1 MALSWRGFYAIVDP
15 DVCAGDPLAVADAFL
30 RGGCA
35 ALQLRHK
42 SAADPADQGK
52 KSAAVPAD
60 QGNKSAPDP
69 ADSVEKSTD
78 DRSRSAGSIAG
89 DRATLALARALSAKC
104 RAARVPFV
112 MNDRLDLAL
121 LADADG
127 LHLGQDDLPIAE
139 ARRFFRGPI
148 GVSTHDLAQLT
159 RAIADG
165 ADLVGF
171 GPVFATSTKKNPD
184 PVVGLDGLAAAC
196 RAATVPVVAIGGIDR
211 ERARAC
217 FGVGAALVA
226 AIGATCAAD
235 DPEAAARAL
244 HEVAA

>member
-35 ALQLRHK
+35 VLQLRHK
-42 SAADPADQGK
+42 SAADR
-52 KSAAVPAD
+52 
-60 QGNKSAPDP
+60 
-69 ADSVEKSTD
+69 VEKSTD
-78 DRSRSAGSIAG
+78 ARSRSAGSTAG
-89 DRATLALARALSAKC
+89 DRATLALARALSTRC
-104 RAARVPFV
+104 RAAKVPFV

-148 GVSTHDLAQLT
+148 GVSTHDLAQLD

-196 RAATVPVVAIGGIDR
+196 RKASVPVVAIGGIDR
-211 ERARAC
+211 DRARAC
-217 FGVGAALVA
+217 FDVGAALVA

>member
-1 MALSWRGFYAIVDP
+1 
-15 DVCAGDPLAVADAFL
+15 
-30 RGGCA
+30 
-35 ALQLRHK
+35 
-42 SAADPADQGK
+42 
-52 KSAAVPAD
+52 
-60 QGNKSAPDP
+60 
-69 ADSVEKSTD
+69 
-78 DRSRSAGSIAG
+78 
-89 DRATLALARALSAKC
+89 
-104 RAARVPFV
+104 
-112 MNDRLDLAL
+112 
-121 LADADG
+121 

-217 FGVGAALVA
+217 FDAGAALVA
-226 AIGATCAAD
+226 AIGATCGAD

>member
-15 DVCAGDPLAVADAFL
+15 DVCAGDPLDVADAFL

-35 ALQLRHK
+35 VLQLRHK
-42 SAADPADQGK
+42 SDA
-52 KSAAVPAD
+52 
-60 QGNKSAPDP
+60 
-69 ADSVEKSTD
+69 T
-78 DRSRSAGSIAG
+78 AG

-104 RAARVPFV
+104 RAASVPFV

-121 LADADG
+121 LADAVG

-148 GVSTHDLAQLT
+148 GVSTHDLAQLA
-159 RAIADG
+159 RAIAEG

-196 RAATVPVVAIGGIDR
+196 RAASVPVVAIGGIDR
-211 ERARAC
+211 ERARLC
-217 FGVGAALVA
+217 FEAGAALVA

>member
-1 MALSWRGFYAIVDP
+1 MIRRLPDEACGDRPEPLPSRMALSWRGFYAIVDP
-15 DVCAGDPLAVADAFL
+15 DVCAGDPLDVADAFL

-35 ALQLRHK
+35 VLQLRHK
-42 SAADPADQGK
+42 SDA
-52 KSAAVPAD
+52 
-60 QGNKSAPDP
+60 
-69 ADSVEKSTD
+69 T
-78 DRSRSAGSIAG
+78 AG

-104 RAARVPFV
+104 RAASVPFV

-148 GVSTHDLAQLT
+148 GVSTHDLAQLA
-159 RAIADG
+159 RAIAEG

-196 RAATVPVVAIGGIDR
+196 RAASVPVVAIGGIDR
-211 ERARAC
+211 ERARLC
-217 FGVGAALVA
+217 FEAGAALVA

>member
-15 DVCAGDPLAVADAFL
+15 DVCTGDPLDVADAFL

-35 ALQLRHK
+35 VLQLRHK
-42 SAADPADQGK
+42 SAADPAG
-52 KSAAVPAD
+52 
-60 QGNKSAPDP
+60 
-69 ADSVEKSTD
+69 SVEKS
-78 DRSRSAGSIAG
+78 AAG

-104 RAARVPFV
+104 RAAGVPFV

-148 GVSTHDLAQLT
+148 GVSTHDLTQLA

-184 PVVGLDGLAAAC
+184 PVVGLDGLASAC
-196 RAATVPVVAIGGIDR
+196 RAANVPVVAIGGIDR
-211 ERARAC
+211 ERARLC
-217 FGVGAALVA
+217 FDAGAALVA
-226 AIGATCAAD
+226 AIGATCAAA